1 MRWYMRSKT
10 ITVIIIKQKQN
21 KTKDDLYLY
30 QLPGAHRENWRNSH
44 PKHIYETHIQLRQ
57 AG

>member
-1 MRWYMRSKT
+1 MRSET

-21 KTKDDLYLY
+21 KNWDYLYLY
-30 QLPGAHRENWRNSH
+30 QLPGAHREKWRNSH
-44 PKHIYETHIQLRQ
+44 PKHINETHIQLRQ